1 MIRKLLTI
9 TLVASVAWTGT
20 AFADSRPDLTVA
32 VTILAR
38 HLDPM
43 GQNANVVERVGEN
56 IIENLIRYN
65 WKTTTVQPGLATS
78 WKMVNDTTLE
88 LKIRDGVKC
97 HDGADFTAEDVEIMF
112 GPKRYGTEDANG
124 PGYALGKPF
133 FNTFKEVKAI
143 DGNKVRI
150 VTNEPDPLLLNRL
163 SGWMGQV
170 PCADAYLKV
179 GDWDKWGQQVVGTGP
194 YKLVSRKHG
203 ESDSLEAFDGYWGVN
218 APVKSVTYKV
228 IPETAARIAG
238 LITGEFDFVTEIQP
252 DQFKTI
258 SDNDGTEVGGGAI
271 RNIRFMPYDT
281 RHPAL
286 QDKRVRQAL
295 NLAIDRE
302 LLIKAVFNG
311 MSTVPNGFQ
320 MKSFGDM
327 YIANHKGA
335 QFNPDKARK
344 LLKEAGYNGEE
355 ISFRYLKDYYTGEVS
370 TVQIL
375 EQMWS
380 DVGFNI
386 KLDLKENWN
395 QIQNDDVAEGRGI
408 INWSGTAYL
417 NDPIGQVRRLFGP
430 DGYFQSHSFWDGSTF
445 NSASDGLMSTDL
457 NTRQATFSK
466 LLAVW
471 EDEAPAGY
479 LYVLPMFYGKSTA
492 FNWTASDTG
501 LMDFR
506 ADNLSVN

>member
-1 MIRKLLTI
+1 MTLKFLAI
-9 TLVASVAWTGT
+9 TFATSVALAGT
-20 AFADSRPDLTVA
+20 AFADSRPTLTVA
-32 VTILAR
+32 VTKLAR

-43 GQNANVVERVGEN
+43 GQNANVNERVGEN

-65 WKTTTVQPGLATS
+65 WKTGGVQPGLATE
-78 WKMVNDTTLE
+78 WKMINDTTME

-97 HDGADFTAEDVEIMF
+97 HNGEDFTAKDVEIMF
-112 GPKRYGTEDANG
+112 GPKRYGTEGASG
-124 PGYALGKPF
+124 PGYAIGKAF
-133 FNTFKEVKAI
+133 FNTIKEVKAI
-143 DGNKVRI
+143 DGNKVQI
-150 VTNEPDPLLLNRL
+150 VTNEPDPLLINRL

-170 PCADAYLKV
+170 PCADAYLKAAS
-179 GDWDKWGQQVVGTGP
+179 WEEWGQKVVGTGP
-194 YKLVSRKHG
+194 YKTVSYKPG
-203 ESDSLEAFDGYWGVN
+203 ESHTLEAFDGYWGDKP
-218 APVKSVTYKV
+218 AVKSITFKV
-228 IPETAARIAG
+228 VPETAARIAG
-238 LITGEFDFVTEIQP
+238 LITGEFDIVTEIQP

-258 SDNDGTEVGGGAI
+258 TDNAGTEIAGGAI

-281 RHPAL
+281 RNPAL
-286 QDKRVRQAL
+286 KDKRVRQAL

-327 YIANHKGA
+327 YIADHKGA
-335 QFNPDKARK
+335 EFNPEKAKK

-355 ISFRYLKDYYTGEVS
+355 ISFRYMNDYYTGEVS
-370 TVQIL
+370 TAQIL

-380 DVGFNI
+380 AVGFNI
-386 KLDLKENWN
+386 KLELKENWG
-395 QIQNDDVAEGRGI
+395 QIQEDDVAKGRGI

-417 NDPIGQVRRLFGP
+417 NDPVGQVSRLFGP
-430 DGYFQSHSFWDGSTF
+430 DGFFQRHKYWDGSKF
-445 NSASDGLMSTDL
+445 NAASDGLMSANL
-457 NTRQATFSK
+457 KTRRAAFSK
-466 LLAVW
+466 MLDVW

-479 LYVLPMFYGKSTA
+479 LYVLPMFYGKSKA
-492 FNWTASDTG
+492 IKWTASDTG

>member
-1 MIRKLLTI
+1 MKHKLLPI
-9 TLVASVAWTGT
+9 TLLASVACVGI

-32 VTILAR
+32 VTKLAR
-38 HLDPM
+38 TLDPM

-65 WKTTTVQPGLATS
+65 WKTTGVQPGLATE
-78 WKMVNDTTLE
+78 WTMINDTTLE
-88 LKIRDGVKC
+88 LKIRDDVKC
-97 HDGADFTAEDVEIMF
+97 HDGTDFTAEDVEIMF
-112 GPKRYGTEDANG
+112 GPERYGTEDAKG
-124 PGYALGKPF
+124 PGYELGKPF

-143 DGNKVRI
+143 DGNKVQI
-150 VTNEPDPLLLNRL
+150 VTNEPDPLLINRL

-170 PCADAYLKV
+170 PCADAYLAAE
-179 GDWDKWGQQVVGTGP
+179 GWDEWGQQVVGTGP
-194 YKLVSRKHG
+194 YKLVSRNPG
-203 ESDSLEAFDGYWGVN
+203 ESDSLEVFDDYWGEQG
-218 APVKSVTYKV
+218 AVKSITYKV
-228 IPETAARIAG
+228 VPETAARIAG
-238 LITGEFDFVTEIQP
+238 LITGEFDIVTEIQP
-252 DQFKTI
+252 DHFKTI
-258 SDNDGTEVGGGAI
+258 TDNDGTDIGGGAI

-295 NLAIDRE
+295 NLAIDRD
-302 LLIKAVFNG
+302 LLIKAVFDG

-320 MKSFGDM
+320 MESFGDM
-327 YIANHKGA
+327 YISDHNGA
-335 QFNPDKARK
+335 QFDPDKARM
-344 LLKEAGYNGEE
+344 LLKEAGYDGEE

-375 EQMWS
+375 EQMWA

-386 KLDLKENWN
+386 KLELKENWT
-395 QIQNDDVAEGRGI
+395 QIQEDEVAEGRGI

-417 NDPIGQVRRLFGP
+417 NDPVGQVRRLFGP
-430 DGYFQSHSFWDGSTF
+430 DGYFQVHSYWDGSAF
-445 NSASDGLMSTDL
+445 NAASEGLMSADL
-457 NTRQATFSK
+457 NTRKATFAK

-479 LYVLPMFYGKSTA
+479 LYVLPMFYGKSKT

>member
-1 MIRKLLTI
+1 MTRKFLAF
-9 TLVASVAWTGT
+9 TLVASVAWAG
-20 AFADSRPDLTVA
+20 AALADSRPTLTVA
-32 VTILAR
+32 VTKLAN

-43 GQNANVVERVGEN
+43 GQNANVNERVGEN

-65 WKTTTVQPGLATS
+65 WKTGGVQPGLATE
-78 WKMVNDTTLE
+78 WKMINETTME

-112 GPKRYGTEDANG
+112 GPKRYGTEGASG
-124 PGYALGKPF
+124 PGYAIGKAF
-133 FNTFKEVKAI
+133 FNTIKEVKAI
-143 DGNKVRI
+143 SGNKVRI
-150 VTNEPDPLLLNRL
+150 VTNDPDALLINRL

-170 PCADAYLKV
+170 PCADAYLKAAT
-179 GDWDKWGQQVVGTGP
+179 WEEWGQKVIGTGP
-194 YKLVSRKHG
+194 YKTTSYKPG
-203 ESDSLEAFDGYWGVN
+203 EAHTLEAFDGYWGDKG
-218 APVKSVTYKV
+218 AVKGVTFKV
-228 IPETAARIAG
+228 VPETAARIAG
-238 LITGEFDFVTEIQP
+238 LITSEFDIVTEIQP
-252 DQFKTI
+252 DQFKTVT
-258 SDNDGTEVGGGAI
+258 DNAGTEIGGGAI

-286 QDKRVRQAL
+286 KDKRVRQAL

-327 YIANHKGA
+327 YKAAPKGA
-335 QFNPDKARK
+335 QFDPEKAK
-344 LLKEAGYNGEE
+344 MLLKEAGYNGEE

-380 DVGFNI
+380 AVGFNI
-386 KLDLKENWN
+386 KLELKENWG
-395 QIQNDDVAEGRGI
+395 QIQEDDVAEGRGI

-417 NDPIGQVRRLFGP
+417 NDPVGQVQRLFGP
-430 DGYFQSHSFWDGSTF
+430 NGFFQRHEYWDGSAF
-445 NSASDGLMSTDL
+445 NAATEGLMSADL
-457 NTRQATFSK
+457 KTRKAAFTK

-479 LYVLPMFYGKSTA
+479 MYVLPMFYGKSKA
-492 FNWTASDTG
+492 INWTASDTG

-506 ADNLSVN
+506 ADNLSVK

>member
-1 MIRKLLTI
+1 MKHKFLAIA
-9 TLVASVAWTGT
+9 LVASVACVGT
-20 AFADSRPDLTVA
+20 ASADSRPDLTVA
-32 VTILAR
+32 VTKLAR

-43 GQNANVVERVGEN
+43 GQNANVNERVGEN
-56 IIENLIRYN
+56 LVENLIRYD
-65 WKTTTVQPGLATS
+65 WKTATVQPGLATE
-78 WKMVNDTTLE
+78 WKMIDDTTME
-88 LKIRDGVKC
+88 LQIRDGVKC
-97 HDGADFTAEDVEIMF
+97 HDGTDFTAEDVEIMF
-112 GPKRYGTEDANG
+112 GPKRYGTEDASG
-124 PGYALGKPF
+124 PGYEIGKAF
-133 FNTFKEVKAI
+133 FNTFSEVKAV
-143 DGNKVRI
+143 DGNRVRI
-150 VTNEPDPLLLNRL
+150 VTTDPDPLLVNRL

-179 GDWDKWGQQVVGTGP
+179 GDWDQWGQQVVGTGP
-194 YKLVSRKHG
+194 YKVVSVKPG
-203 ESDSLEAFDGYWGVN
+203 ESHSLEAFDAYWGDK
-218 APVKSVTYKV
+218 APVKSVTFKV
-228 IPETAARIAG
+228 VPETAARIAG
-238 LITGEFDFVTEIQP
+238 LITGEFDFITEIQP
-252 DQFKTI
+252 DQFKTV
-258 SDNDGTEVGGGAI
+258 SDNDGTEIGGGAI

-302 LLIKAVFNG
+302 LLVKAVFNG

-327 YIANHKGA
+327 YIADHNGA
-335 QFNPDKARK
+335 QFDPDKARM

-386 KLDLKENWN
+386 KLELKENWG
-395 QIQNDDVAEGRGI
+395 QIQEDDVAEGRGI

-417 NDPIGQVRRLFGP
+417 NDPVGQVSRLFGP
-430 DGYFQSHSFWDGSTF
+430 DGFFQRHSYWDGSTF
-445 NSASDGLMSTDL
+445 NAASDGLTATDPMARKAAFAETL
-457 NTRQATFSK
+457 S
-466 LLAVW
+466 VW

-479 LYVLPMFYGKSTA
+479 LYVLPMFYGKSTD
-492 FNWTASDTG
+492 FNWKASDTG

-506 ADNLSVN
+506 ADNLTVN